1 MCVDNVFQVEI
12 EVIGEGA
19 IEVETGL
26 EEVVNTAKSSEEGS
40 DDSALAL
47 LADITSK
54 YQHGESTL
62 HIIKK
67 DHVMEEVSWGVLEQT
82 LQLIQSESSSQG
94 GINLPSPCLG
104 LSSAGSGVSRGSNGC
119 LQSTWERWGRRG
131 PDFPGGQHVPV
142 QQMWT

>member
-1 MCVDNVFQVEI
+1 MLILHLSAVNILQVEI
-12 EVIGEGA
+12 EVMEDGA

-62 HIIKK
+62 HVVKK
-67 DHVMEEVSWGVLEQT
+67 DGIDEVRREALLEALHFRNADIAQMFT
-82 LQLIQSESSSQG
+82 SLDLAWFALCRKWFIKRKRW
-94 GINLPSPCLG
+94 LPP
-104 LSSAGSGVSRGSNGC
+104 RY
-119 LQSTWERWGRRG
+119 
-131 PDFPGGQHVPV
+131 
-142 QQMWT
+142 

>member
-1 MCVDNVFQVEI
+1 MCVFNVFQVEI

-26 EEVVNTAKSSEEGS
+26 EEVINTAKSSEEGS

-62 HIIKK
+62 HVIKK
-67 DHVMEEVSWGVLEQT
+67 DHVMEEVS
-82 LQLIQSESSSQG
+82 
-94 GINLPSPCLG
+94 
-104 LSSAGSGVSRGSNGC
+104 
-119 LQSTWERWGRRG
+119 
-131 PDFPGGQHVPV
+131 
-142 QQMWT
+142 

>member
-1 MCVDNVFQVEI
+1 MNIFQVEI
-12 EVIGEGA
+12 EVMEDGA

-26 EEVVNTAKSSEEGS
+26 EEVFNTAKSSEEGS

-67 DHVMEEVSWGVLEQT
+67 DGIDEV
-82 LQLIQSESSSQG
+82 
-94 GINLPSPCLG
+94 CLG
-104 LSSAGSGVSRGSNGC
+104 LLVMALHGEMLTERKCSRCLTFAGLRSAGSGISRGSDCC
-119 LQSTWERWGRRG
+119 LQGTGECRSC
-131 PDFPGGQHVPV
+131 
-142 QQMWT
+142 

>member
-1 MCVDNVFQVEI
+1 MSNPRLSPSNVPLWIINHLSLQVEI
-12 EVIGEGA
+12 EVMEDAA

-62 HIIKK
+62 HVVKK
-67 DHVMEEVSWGVLEQT
+67 DGMDEVSPWLLLQT
-82 LQLIQSESSSQG
+82 LHGEMLTWPKCSCH
-94 GINLPSPCLG
+94 LTRHG
-104 LSSAGSGVSRGSNGC
+104 LCFAGSGISRGSDGC
-119 LQSTWERWGRRG
+119 LQGTGEC
-131 PDFPGGQHVPV
+131 
-142 QQMWT
+142 

>member
-1 MCVDNVFQVEI
+1 MSPPHLPLWLIKHLSVVNTFQVEI
-12 EVIGEGA
+12 EVMEDGA

-62 HIIKK
+62 HVVKK
-67 DHVMEEVSWGVLEQT
+67 DGIDEV
-82 LQLIQSESSSQG
+82 
-94 GINLPSPCLG
+94 C
-104 LSSAGSGVSRGSNGC
+104 
-119 LQSTWERWGRRG
+119 
-131 PDFPGGQHVPV
+131 
-142 QQMWT
+142 

>member
-1 MCVDNVFQVEI
+1 MWSQKHYLQQKEHRLVQIQNLWIANIKDIYKKNKTNGNKDIMRWLILHLCVVNIFQVEI
-12 EVIGEGA
+12 EVMEDGA

-67 DHVMEEVSWGVLEQT
+67 DCIDEVCWGL
-82 LQLIQSESSSQG
+82 L
-94 GINLPSPCLG
+94 LG
-104 LSSAGSGVSRGSNGC
+104 ALHFGNA
-119 LQSTWERWGRRG
+119 
-131 PDFPGGQHVPV
+131 DIA
-142 QQMWT
+142 